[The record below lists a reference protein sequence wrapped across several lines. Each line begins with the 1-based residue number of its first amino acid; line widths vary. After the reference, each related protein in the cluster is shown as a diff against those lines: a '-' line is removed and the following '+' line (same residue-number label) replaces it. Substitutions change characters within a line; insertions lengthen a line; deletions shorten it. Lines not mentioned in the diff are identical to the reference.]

1 MIMSLSFKAKE
12 EKMWDYVQGQF
23 DAAYYIKMLI
33 FNDMNSIIKVQTE
46 KATMKIEES
55 VVYSNNSG
63 GYADIDI

>member
-12 EKMWDYVQGQF
+12 KELWEHVQSQF

-33 FNDMNSIIKVQTE
+33 FNDFNSLNKVSVEKEIPKIEKVQNT
-46 KATMKIEES
+46 
-55 VVYSNNSG
+55 